1 MTTDSTTSPPHD
13 DSLLVESTSG
23 PPAREGGTRGAD
35 VDGLVEDAVTL
46 ARRWEAASDGEG
58 VSAKERSATQRLAS
72 LVHDPAGVD
81 FALGFVDKVARPEDD
96 AAAARELR
104 VLAQGTMPAFLG
116 PVDRALVAA
125 GGILAP
131 KIPQVVVPASRV
143 RLRQLVGHLVVQ
155 VGGAGSGDRAL
166 TKRLAAA
173 RAQGSQLNLNLLGE
187 AVLGEDE
194 AARRRERTAELLRR
208 TDVDYVSVKA
218 SSMLAQLAPWDHDAS
233 LDRLT
238 EALLPLYRIAQGK
251 QKPAFINCDME
262 EYKDLDLTVAF
273 FERLCA
279 LEEIAD
285 LEIGIVLQAYL
296 PDSPGAL
303 RRVTE
308 AAKARVARG
317 GAKVKVRLVKGANLA
332 MEAVDAELHHWPQAP
347 YSSKPEVDANYVRLL
362 DQALTAENT
371 AAVRIG
377 VASHNLFHVAL
388 GHLLGKARGVE
399 ASVDVEALQGMA
411 PAQTQAIGQEVGGV
425 VLYTPVVHVDDFD
438 VAVSY
443 LVRRL
448 EENASPE
455 GFLYSLFAEGDD
467 PLAGQESAF
476 RASVADRDEPLDG
489 PRRRQNVA
497 ASERAAAEATLDDED
512 DGPDEAA
519 GFVRDGGEGTAGT
532 TARGSSLTFVPEPDV
547 DPSLTAN
554 RAWARAAVAADPGP
568 APTKVVTE
576 PAAVDRAVAAATKAA
591 QEWAATDPAERA
603 RILTAVGDAMAARRG
618 SMLSVMVHEAGKTVA
633 EADPEISEAIDFA
646 RYYATRT
653 LELDQVPGA
662 GFTPAGVVV
671 VTPPW
676 NFPVAIMVGGAVSAL
691 AAGAATIVKP
701 APQVV
706 RCSEIALGIISDAL
720 AEAGAPARLLQL
732 LRTDE
737 EEAGKRLVTHPD
749 VDVVVLTGA
758 TDTARLFASWRPE
771 LRLLA
776 ETSGKNAL
784 VITPSA
790 DVDLAVADL
799 VRSAFGHAGQ
809 KCSAASLGIV
819 VGSVASSPRFRR
831 QLVDAVTSLVVGHG
845 SDLSTTVG
853 PLIEPASGKLLQ
865 ALTTLE
871 DGESWLVE
879 PKRLDEEGRLWRP
892 GVKEGVR
899 PGSTTHLTEF
909 FGPVLGIMHA
919 KDLDQAIDWQTASGY
934 GLTGGI
940 HSLEEAEIDHWLE
953 HVAVGCAY
961 INRHITGAI
970 VQRQSFGG
978 WGRSVHGPGA
988 KAGGPN
994 YVGQLGTWTD
1004 SGDAVEVLGALAA
1017 QPTPAGRGVLDAVS
1031 PLLSESDTAWLRA
1044 ALVSDAAA
1052 WRDEFSV
1059 EHDPTGLA
1067 AESNV
1072 FRYRPLPELTVRA
1085 GHDASAVALARVLA
1099 VASTAE
1105 VPVHASV
1112 AQGRDDLAEVAR
1124 AAGLT
1129 AVATT
1134 SSDTRAESAPGAAP
1148 TRILPDDPR
1157 SGASSVVV
1165 EDDAS
1170 AARRIA
1176 VGAAGWDGGSRLRL
1190 LGSSDGLA
1198 EAAAEAGVS
1207 LVAAPPV
1214 ASGRVEGLTVLREQ
1228 TVSRTRHRFGH
1239 LEDRLPAER

>member
-1 MTTDSTTSPPHD
+1 MTTDARSPSPTD
-13 DSLLVESTSG
+13 DSLLIESTSG
-23 PPAREGGTRGAD
+23 PPGGHDGAPRAD
-35 VDGLVEDAVTL
+35 VDALVEDAAAL
-46 ARRWEAASDGEG
+46 ARRWEATSDGEG
-58 VSAKERSATQRLAS
+58 VSAKERSATERLAS

-125 GGILAP
+125 GGVLAP
-131 KIPQVVVPASRV
+131 KMPKVVVPASRV

-155 VGGAGSGDRAL
+155 VGGAGTGDRAL

-208 TDVDYVSVKA
+208 RDVDYVSVKA
-218 SSMLAQLAPWDHDAS
+218 SSMLAQLAPWDHEAS

-251 QKPAFINCDME
+251 KKPAFINCDME

-317 GAKVKVRLVKGANLA
+317 GARVKVRLVKGANLA

-362 DQALTAENT
+362 DQALTPENT

-388 GHLLGKARGVE
+388 AHLLSQARGV
-399 ASVDVEALQGMA
+399 ASAVDVEALQGMA
-411 PAQTQAIGQEVGGV
+411 PAQTRAIGQDVGGV

-455 GFLYSLFAEGDD
+455 GFLYSLFDDGDD
-467 PLAGQESAF
+467 PLAGQEAAF
-476 RASVADRDEPLDG
+476 RASVADRGDPLDG
-489 PRRRQNVA
+489 PRRRQDVA
-497 ASERAAAEATLDDED
+497 AAERAAAEASDEAED
-512 DGPDEAA
+512 DGLEEDA
-519 GFVRDGGEGTAGT
+519 GFVRDGGEGTAGN
-532 TARGSSLTFVPEPDV
+532 APDGSSLTFVPEPDT
-547 DPSLTAN
+547 DPSLAAN
-554 RAWARAAVAADPGP
+554 RAWAREAIARDPGP
-568 APTKVVTE
+568 APTKVVTD
-576 PAAVDRAVAAATKAA
+576 PAEVDRAVTAATRAA
-591 QEWAATDPAERA
+591 SGWAATDAAERA
-603 RILTAVGDAMAARRG
+603 RVLTAVGDALASHRG
-618 SMLSVMVHEAGKTVA
+618 ALLSVMVHEAGKTVA

-646 RYYATRT
+646 RYYATRA
-653 LELDQVPGA
+653 LELEQVPGA
-662 GFTPAGVVV
+662 RFTPAGVVV

-676 NFPVAIMVGGAVSAL
+676 NFPVAIMLGGAMAAL
-691 AAGAATIVKP
+691 AAGAAVIVKP

-706 RCSEIALGIISDAL
+706 RCAEIALGIVADAL
-720 AEAGAPARLLQL
+720 AEEGVPARLLQL

-737 EEAGKRLVTHPD
+737 DEAGKALVTHPD

-758 TDTARLFASWRPE
+758 TDTARLFTSWRPD
-771 LRLLA
+771 LRLMA

-784 VITPSA
+784 VVTPSA

-809 KCSAASLGIV
+809 KCSAASLGIL
-819 VGSVASSPRFRR
+819 VGSVARSPRFRR
-831 QLVDAVTSLVVGHG
+831 QLVDSVSHLVVGPG
-845 SDLSTTVG
+845 TDLSTTVG
-853 PLIEPASGKLLQ
+853 PLIEPASGKLLE

-871 DGESWLVE
+871 EGESWLVE
-879 PKRLDEEGRLWRP
+879 PQRLDEEGRLWRP

-919 KDLDQAIDWQTASGY
+919 SDLDEAIDWQAASGY

-940 HSLEEAEIDHWLE
+940 HSLEEAEIDPWLE
-953 HVAVGCAY
+953 RAAVGCAY

-994 YVGQLGTWTD
+994 YVGQLGTWAD
-1004 SGDAVEVLGALAA
+1004 ADDAVEVLAALAER
-1017 QPTPAGRGVLDAVS
+1017 PTPAGQGVLDAVS
-1031 PLLSESDTAWLRA
+1031 PLLDEAGLAWLRA

-1052 WRDEFSV
+1052 WREEFSV

-1072 FRYRPLPELTVRA
+1072 FRYRSMPELSVRA
-1085 GHDASAVALARVLA
+1085 GHDASAVGLARVLA
-1099 VASTAE
+1099 VGSTAE

-1112 AQGRDDLAEVAR
+1112 ARGRDDLLEIAR

-1129 AVATT
+1129 DVATT
-1134 SSDTRAESAPGAAP
+1134 SSDARAETSPGTAP
-1148 TRILPDDPR
+1148 TRVLPDDPR
-1157 SGASSVVV
+1157 TGASSVMV

-1170 AARRIA
+1170 AARRVA
-1176 VGAAGWDGGSRLRL
+1176 VGGAGWDGGSRLRL
-1190 LGSSDGLA
+1190 LGTSEGLA
-1198 EAAAEAGVS
+1198 EAAAAAGVS
-1207 LVAAPPV
+1207 LLAAEPV
-1214 ASGRVEGLTVLREQ
+1214 ASGRIEGLTVLREQ
-1228 TVSRTRHRFGH
+1228 SVSRTRHRFGH

>member
-1 MTTDSTTSPPHD
+1 MTTDARPQPPTD
-13 DSLLVESTSG
+13 DSLLIESTSG
-23 PPAREGGTRGAD
+23 PPVAASSARSAD
-35 VDGLVEDAVTL
+35 VDALVEDAVVL

-58 VSAKERSATQRLAS
+58 ISAKERSATQRLAS

-96 AAAARELR
+96 SAAARELR
-104 VLAQGTMPAFLG
+104 VLARGKMPAFLG

-125 GGILAP
+125 GGIMAQKLP
-131 KIPQVVVPASRV
+131 SIVVPASRV

-173 RAQGSQLNLNLLGE
+173 REQGSQLNLNLLGE
-187 AVLGEDE
+187 AVLGEEE

-208 TDVDYVSVKA
+208 RDVDYVSVKA

-238 EALLPLYRIAQGK
+238 EMLMPLYRIAAGK
-251 QKPAFINCDME
+251 KTPAFINLDME
-262 EYKDLDLTVAF
+262 EYKDLDLTVAL
-273 FERLCA
+273 FERLCT

-303 RRVTE
+303 RRVTA
-308 AAKARVARG
+308 AAKARVAAG

-332 MEAVDAELHHWPQAP
+332 MEAVDAELHHWTQAP

-362 DQALTAENT
+362 DQALTPENT

-388 GHLLGKARGVE
+388 AHLLAKQRGVE
-399 ASVDVEALQGMA
+399 AAVDVEALQGMA
-411 PAQTQAIGQEVGGV
+411 PAQTRAIGADVNGV

-455 GFLYSLFAEGDD
+455 GFLYSLFDEGHD
-467 PLAGQESAF
+467 PLAGQEVAF
-476 RASVADRDEPLDG
+476 RASVADREEPLDG
-489 PRRRQNVA
+489 PHRRQDVA
-497 ASERAAAEATLDDED
+497 ASERAAAEATDED
-512 DGPDEAA
+512 EDGPTEAA
-519 GFVRDGGEGTAGT
+519 GFVRDGGAGASGT
-532 TARGSSLTFVPEPDV
+532 TVKGSSLTFVPEPDI
-547 DPSLTAN
+547 DPSLTVN
-554 RAWARAAVAADPGP
+554 RAWALAAVADDPGP

-576 PAAVDRAVAAATKAA
+576 PAAVDRAVAAATTAAA
-591 QEWAATDPAERA
+591 QWAATDAAERA
-603 RILTAVGDAMAARRG
+603 RVLTAVGDALAAHRG
-618 SMLSVMVHEAGKTVA
+618 ALLSVMVHEAGKTVA

-646 RYYATRT
+646 RYYATRA

-662 GFTPAGVVV
+662 DFTPAGVVV

-676 NFPVAIMVGGAVSAL
+676 NFPVAIMIGGALSAL
-691 AAGAATIVKP
+691 AAGAAAIVKP

-706 RCSEIALGIISDAL
+706 RCSEIALGIIADAL
-720 AEAGAPARLLQL
+720 AEEGVPARLLQL

-737 EEAGKRLVTHPD
+737 EAAGKRLVSHPD

-758 TDTARLFASWRPE
+758 TDTARLFASWRPN

-784 VITPSA
+784 VVTPSA

-809 KCSAASLGIV
+809 KCSAASLGIL

-831 QLVDAVTSLVVGHG
+831 QLVDSVSSLVVGFG
-845 SDLSTTVG
+845 TDLSTTVG
-853 PLIEPASGKLLQ
+853 PLIEPASGKLLT
-865 ALTTLE
+865 ALTTLD
-871 DGESWLVE
+871 DGESWLVA
-879 PKRLDEEGRLWRP
+879 PQRLDEDGRLWRP

-909 FGPVLGIMHA
+909 FGPVLGLMHA
-919 KDLDQAIDWQTASGY
+919 RDLDQAITWQGASGY

-940 HSLEEAEIDHWLE
+940 HSLEEAEIDRWLE
-953 HVAVGCAY
+953 KVTVGCAY

-1004 SGDAVEVLGALAA
+1004 AGDAVAVLGGLADA
-1017 QPTPAGRGVLDAVS
+1017 PTAAGKGVLDAVS
-1031 PLLSESDTAWLRA
+1031 PLLDDAAAAWLRA

-1052 WRDEFSV
+1052 WREEFSL

-1072 FRYRPLPELTVRA
+1072 FRYRPVPELTVRA
-1085 GHDASAVALARVLA
+1085 GHDAEAAALARVLA
-1099 VASTAE
+1099 VASTAG

-1112 AQGRDDLAEVAR
+1112 ACGRDDLAAVAR
-1124 AAGLT
+1124 ASGLT
-1129 AVATT
+1129 DVATT
-1134 SSDTRAESAPGAAP
+1134 SSDVRAETSPGSTQ
-1148 TRILPDDPR
+1148 TRVLPGDPR

-1170 AARRIA
+1170 VARRVA

-1190 LGSSDGLA
+1190 LGTSAGLA

-1207 LVAAPPV
+1207 LLAAAPV
-1214 ASGRVEGLTVLREQ
+1214 ASGRIEGLSVLREQ
-1228 TVSRTRHRFGH
+1228 SVSRTRHRFGH